1 MKMTHATCSLARA
14 VVLALAALAALPAA
28 QAQLRADEQRI
39 IVDTAWVEQALQR
52 GAVLWDAR
60 SPRDYAEGHI
70 AGAVNFG
77 GAGELFRDPNR
88 EDPPSSAVAAQLF
101 GQAGI
106 DILNREVVV
115 YANRG
120 DPMAYFAARM
130 TEYYGGRH
138 AKVYHGGLDDWRAA
152 GKPLT
157 QTPTRLPP
165 VPLTLATERAGTL
178 WTSEVIDRARIGGAQ
193 ILDTRTP
200 REFSG
205 DDVRAIRGGHI
216 AGARL
221 IPYEANWVDPQA
233 AVKLAARQV
242 STRDGMALK
251 PAADLRA
258 LYAGLDPNKE
268 TVVYCQSAVRA
279 SETAAVLRDLG
290 FANVKVYEPS
300 WLGYAGV
307 LSAPAGNE
315 VFVNV
320 GALNG
325 QISALQNR
333 LRVLEGELARMQ
345 SAATAAPPR

>member
-1 MKMTHATCSLARA
+1 MTNPLFSWARRAFATMG
-14 VVLALAALAALPAA
+14 LAAALWAPALGHA
-28 QAQLRADEQRI
+28 QAAEGRL

-60 SPRDYAEGHI
+60 SPRDYAQGHI
-70 AGAVNFG
+70 PGAVNFG
-77 GAGELFRDPNR
+77 AVGDVFRDPNR
-88 EDPPSSAVAAQLF
+88 EDPPSAAVAAQLF

-106 DILNREVVV
+106 DILKHEVVV
-115 YANRG
+115 YAQRG
-120 DPMAYFAARM
+120 DPFAYFAARM

-138 AKVYHGGLDDWRAA
+138 AKVYHGGVDDWRAA

-157 QTPTRLPP
+157 PEPTKRPP
-165 VPLTLATERAGTL
+165 VQLSLGAERVGTL
-178 WTSEVIDRARIGGAQ
+178 WTNEVIDRARSGGAQ

-205 DDVRAIRGGHI
+205 DDVRAIRGGHV
-216 AGARL
+216 AGAVH

-233 AVKLAARQV
+233 AVKLASRQV
-242 STRDGMALK
+242 TTRDGMTLK
-251 PAADLRA
+251 PEAELKA
-258 LYAGLDPNKE
+258 LYGGLDPKKE
-268 TVVYCQSAVRA
+268 TVVYCQSGVRA

-290 FANVKVYEPS
+290 FTNVKVYEPS

-307 LSAPAGNE
+307 LNAPAGNE

-325 QISALQNR
+325 QISSLQGR
-333 LRVLEGELARMQ
+333 LRTLEDELAKLRAQ
-345 SAATAAPPR
+345 PR